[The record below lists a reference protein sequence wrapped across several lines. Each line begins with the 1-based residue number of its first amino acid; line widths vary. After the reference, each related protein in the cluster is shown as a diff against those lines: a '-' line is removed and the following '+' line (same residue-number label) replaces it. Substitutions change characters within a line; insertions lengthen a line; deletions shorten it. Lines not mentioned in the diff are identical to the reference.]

1 MKTKFVIASTAL
13 LAGCTSTP
21 MYQSSAASPSHP
33 PASSH
38 TSNSSATG
46 YRPTPNMSLDN
57 YKRMLAQQISAASP
71 DKVYSGNP
79 QALLRS
85 VVVLKYVVDSNGRL
99 VHSDTLRSNG
109 DSVAVSTAMSALRKA
124 APFPPP
130 PSNLLTHG
138 RMEILETALFNDDGR
153 FQLRSIA
160 LPQSE

>member
-1 MKTKFVIASTAL
+1 MKTKFALASTAL
-13 LAGCTSTP
+13 LAACTSTSY
-21 MYQSSAASPSHP
+21 YQPSPPSSSYT
-33 PASSH
+33 PAPH

-46 YRPTPNMSLDN
+46 YRPTPNMSVDS
-57 YKRMLAQQISAASP
+57 YKRLLAKQITAANP
-71 DKVYSGNP
+71 DKVYPGNP
-79 QALLRS
+79 QAMLRS
-85 VVVLKYVVDSNGRL
+85 VVVMKYVVDSNGRL

-109 DSVAVSTAMSALRKA
+109 DTAAVSTAMSALRKA

-130 PSNLLTHG
+130 PSNLLDRGG